1 MAIPPC
7 NSRTPPLERTYQM
20 KRLLLLILTLGIFSG
35 AVYAH
40 NGMVHVMGT
49 VTAINETSISVKAVD
64 GKVRAVALTSGTK
77 YLRRETAVT
86 LKDIK
91 VGDDIVIHATGKP
104 DHLAAFEVK
113 VGVMKSMTRM
123 EMEYQSP
130 ATH

>member
-1 MAIPPC
+1 
-7 NSRTPPLERTYQM
+7 M

-49 VTAINETSISVKAVD
+49 VTSINETSVSVKAVD
-64 GKVRAVALTSGTK
+64 GKVQAVVLISGTK
-77 YLRRETAVT
+77 YLRGETAVT

-91 VGDDIVIHATGKP
+91 VGDHIVIHATGKP
-104 DHLAAFEVK
+104 DHLAASEVK
-113 VGVMKSMTRM
+113 VGVMKSMTGM
-123 EMEYQSP
+123 KMTHQSP